1 MEREYTLRHP
11 VVSGLFY
18 PDSEQDLHQ
27 TVEGYL
33 GKVDDAAVAHAIAEQ
48 TGFSDP
54 LDRVPVAIVA
64 PHAGYIFSGAVQ
76 AHSYR
81 LLQGRSV
88 DTAVV
93 VGPAHQVSFR
103 GLSVNLDNAFKTP
116 LGNVEV
122 DLEFAKS
129 LTSFDAQIS
138 QNEESH
144 LSEHAI
150 EVQLP
155 FIQKTMPGARIVP
168 VLIGDQRWESSVL
181 LKEAVEHRSL
191 PLPHPRGGGRARRR
205 PRERPQKDERGVP
218 VREHQVGQHGS
229 LRVRGNRRRDPS
241 RPRARQGQVRNSLL
255 QGLRRGFRRQE
266 AGRRVPGGGHVLTEA
281 PSEFPRTSVELWIG
295 NARPGLPAG
304 GTGIR

>member
-18 PDSEQDLHQ
+18 PDSEQDLSQ
-27 TVEGYL
+27 AVDGYL
-33 GKVDDAAVAHAIAEQ
+33 EKVDRASLARSIAEQ

-54 LDRVPVAIVA
+54 LDLIPLAVVA

-76 AHSYR
+76 AHSYAVLR
-81 LLQGRSV
+81 DRAI

-93 VGPAHQVSFR
+93 VGPAHQVSFK

-122 DLEFAKS
+122 DLEFAEA
-129 LTSFDAQIS
+129 LVAFDAHIS

-155 FIQKTMPGARIVP
+155 FIQRALPKAKIVP
-168 VLIGDQRWESSVL
+168 ILIGDQRWESSVL
-181 LKEAVEHRSL
+181 LKEAVAATLKKLERRCILIASTDLSHYHPHMEALELDRVLMNRLRKMDAESL
-191 PLPHPRGGGRARRR
+191 FSDIRAGGAEACGFGGIIAGILLARELGRGKSAVLSYRDSGEVSGDRRR
-205 PRERPQKDERGVP
+205 V
-218 VREHQVGQHGS
+218 VGYLS
-229 LRVRGNRRRDPS
+229 AVMY
-241 RPRARQGQVRNSLL
+241 
-255 QGLRRGFRRQE
+255 
-266 AGRRVPGGGHVLTEA
+266 
-281 PSEFPRTSVELWIG
+281 
-295 NARPGLPAG
+295 
-304 GTGIR
+304 